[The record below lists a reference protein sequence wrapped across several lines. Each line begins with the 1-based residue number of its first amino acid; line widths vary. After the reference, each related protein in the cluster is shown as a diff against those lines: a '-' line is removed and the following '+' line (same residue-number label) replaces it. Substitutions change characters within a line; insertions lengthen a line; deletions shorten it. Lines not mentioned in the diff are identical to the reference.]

1 MSQAASLGR
10 PVLRAIFAALLI
22 AAPAAAQ
29 TGSWSAPFDLG
40 VEAVHMIH
48 LPTGKVLVWGHSSA
62 FNAKLWDSSNG
73 SITDVP
79 AVASMFCS
87 GHASLGDGR
96 IIAAGGILTAAARA
110 SLFDPFTETWSVT
123 SPMEYGRYYATL
135 TTLGDGRVLAAGGTG
150 VNAGI
155 PEVYDPDTGLWT
167 DFEPL
172 ERNLHFYPRNFVL
185 PDGRVSFF
193 SAVRYLV
200 PAILDLAGGT
210 WTDLPIEA
218 LAGGPATMYEPGKA
232 LRAGGDRTGVSR
244 ATKEAFTIDYTA
256 ANPTFQ
262 PTGSMQY
269 SRSRNQLVLLP
280 DGAVLATGGKG
291 REEGDVYAA
300 ERWDPSGGTWT
311 TLASAAIDRVY
322 HSTATLLADGRVLSA
337 GGTPKE
343 RRAEI
348 FSPPYLFAGPRPVIM
363 SAPATALYGSTIEI
377 DTLDAASVAKVTLLR
392 LGAATHT
399 YDQAQRFVSLTFT
412 TGPGTITADAPASGN
427 LAPPGY
433 YMLFLISN
441 TGVPSVASYVRVG
454 AT

>member
-1 MSQAASLGR
+1 MSHEAIPGR
-10 PVLRAIFAALLI
+10 PLLRALLAALLL

-29 TGSWSAPFDLG
+29 TGSWSAPFDVG

-48 LPTGKVLVWGHSSA
+48 LPTGKVLMWGHSSA
-62 FNAKLWDSSNG
+62 FNARLWDASDG
-73 SITDVP
+73 SLTDVP
-79 AVASMFCS
+79 AVAAMFCS

-96 IIAAGGILTAAARA
+96 ILAAGGILNAASRA

-135 TTLGDGRVLAAGGTG
+135 TTLADGRILAAGGTG
-150 VNAGI
+150 FHAST

-172 ERNLHFYPRNFVL
+172 DRKLHFYPRNFVL

-193 SAVRYLV
+193 SAVRRLV

-218 LAGGPATMYEPGKA
+218 LAGGPAAMYEPGKV
-232 LRAGGDRTGVSR
+232 LRAGADRTGVSR
-244 ATKEAFTIDYTA
+244 ATTEAFTIDYTA
-256 ANPTFQ
+256 PQPTFQ
-262 PTGSMQY
+262 PTASMQY
-269 SRSRNQLVLLP
+269 GRSRNQLVLLP

-291 REEGDVYAA
+291 REGNVFAA
-300 ERWDPSGGTWT
+300 ERWDPATGTWT

-337 GGTPKE
+337 GGTTKE
-343 RRAEI
+343 KRAEL
-348 FSPPYLFAGPRPVIM
+348 FSPPYLSAGPRPVIM
-363 SAPATALYGSTIEI
+363 TAPATALYGSTIPI

-392 LGAATHT
+392 PGAATHT
-399 YDQAQRFVSLTFT
+399 YDQAQRFISLSFT
-412 TGPGTITADAPASGN
+412 TGPGTITADAPASGS

-441 TGVPSVASYVRVG
+441 TGVPSVASYIRVG

>member
-1 MSQAASLGR
+1 MYQEAGPLLRTLLA
-10 PVLRAIFAALLI
+10 VLLL

-40 VEAVHMIH
+40 VEAVHMVH

-73 SITDVP
+73 SITNVP
-79 AVASMFCS
+79 AVAALFCS

-96 IIAAGGILTAAARA
+96 ILAAGGNLNAASKA
-110 SLFDPFTETWSVT
+110 SIFDPFTETWSVA

-135 TTLGDGRVLAAGGTG
+135 TTLGDGRILAAGGTG
-150 VNAGI
+150 VQASV

-167 DFEPL
+167 DFHSL
-172 ERNLHFYPRNFVL
+172 DRKLHFYPRNFVL

-193 SAVRYLV
+193 SAVRNLV
-200 PAILDLAGGT
+200 PAILDVAGET
-210 WTDLPIEA
+210 WTDLAIEA
-218 LAGGPATMYEPGKA
+218 LAGGPAAMYEPGKV

-256 ANPTFQ
+256 SNPTFQ
-262 PTGSMQY
+262 PTGSMEY

-291 REEGDVYAA
+291 KEAGNVYAA
-300 ERWDPSGGTWT
+300 ERWDPTAGTWT

-343 RRAEI
+343 RLAEI
-348 FSPPYLFAGPRPVIM
+348 FSPPYLSAGPRPVIM
-363 SAPATALYGSTIEI
+363 SAPATALYGATIEI

-399 YDQAQRFVSLTFT
+399 YDQAQRFISLGFT
-412 TGPGTITADAPASGN
+412 DGPGTITADAPANGN

-441 TGVPSVASYVRVG
+441 TGVPSVASYIRVG